1 MNFDADGIFDYIIV
15 GAGSAGCVL
24 AERLSRDGRFSVLLI
39 EAGPEDNHLLVH
51 MPKGIGKLLSNPEF
65 TWVFPTE
72 PEPGNG
78 SRPEY
83 WVRGKVLGGSSSV
96 NGMIYTRGQ
105 PQDYDHWA
113 SLGLKEWSWS
123 VIAPYFKGMED
134 HALGSDDVRG
144 AGGPLGISQGSPSYP
159 LADAVLQAGRELGI
173 PIKEDLNRPDQEG
186 LGYLST
192 TIKGGRRQSAAQ
204 AFLKPARR
212 RPNLTVVTRTIVQRI
227 VFDGTR
233 AVGVAAVR
241 SNSPAPTSSAPASSV
256 EYRARR
262 EVILSAGALQSPKL
276 LQLSGVGPADILRE
290 AGVAVRVDSPGIGQN
305 MREHRLLFIQHRLKR
320 AGSLNGAFAGFALML
335 NTLRYFSLHS
345 GVLATGSHDVG
356 GFTRSRA
363 GLDRPDVQLMMG
375 PYSFD
380 FSAKAGGF
388 EKSPG
393 MHVFGYV
400 LRPDSQGTINIRSPD
415 PNETPRIHPNYMAA
429 DSDRVAS
436 VALVRLLRRW
446 MTQRAVADFVGE
458 ETSPGADV
466 QTDAEILA
474 AFARQGQSGYHAC
487 GTCRM
492 GTDAAAPLDSRMRV
506 RGAQNLRVVDL
517 SMFPTM
523 ISGNPN
529 GPMMA
534 LAWRA
539 ADLIA
544 ADAR

>member
-1 MNFDADGIFDYIIV
+1 MAFEADHTFDYIIV

-24 AERLSRDGRFSVLLI
+24 AERLSSDGRFRVLLI
-39 EAGPEDNHLLVH
+39 EAGPEDSHPLVH

-72 PEPGNG
+72 PETGNG

-83 WVRGKVLGGSSSV
+83 WLRGKLLGGSSSV

-113 SLGLKEWSWS
+113 SLGLNEWSWS
-123 VIAPYFKGMED
+123 AIAPYFKRMED
-134 HALGSDDVRG
+134 HALGGDELRG

-186 LGYLST
+186 LGYLSA
-192 TIKGGRRQSAAQ
+192 TIKAGRRQSAAQ

-212 RPNLTVVTRTIVQRI
+212 RPNLKVVTRTIVQCI
-227 VFDGTR
+227 VFDGSR

-241 SNSPAPTSSAPASSV
+241 SNSTGPDSSV

-276 LQLSGVGPADILRE
+276 LQLSGIGPANVLRDV
-290 AGVAVRVDSPGIGQN
+290 GVAVRVDSPGVGQN

-320 AGSLNGAFAGFALML
+320 AGSVNRAFAGIPLVM
-335 NTLRYFSLHS
+335 NTLRYLSFRS

-363 GLDRPDVQLMMG
+363 GLDRPDIQLMMA

-380 FSAKAGGF
+380 LSAPALGF

-415 PNETPRIHPNYMAA
+415 PKEPPKIQPNYMSAA
-429 DSDRVAS
+429 TDRVAS

-446 MTQRAVADFVGE
+446 MTQQAVADFVGE

-466 QTDAEILA
+466 QTDAQILA

-492 GTDAAAPLDSRMRV
+492 GSDVAAPLDSHMRV

-529 GPMMA
+529 GPLMA

>member
-1 MNFDADGIFDYIIV
+1 MGLEAEHTFDYIIV

-24 AERLSRDGRFSVLLI
+24 AERLSSDGRSRVLLI
-39 EAGPEDNHLLVH
+39 EAGPEDNHPLVH

-78 SRPEY
+78 LRPEY
-83 WVRGKVLGGSSSV
+83 WVRGKLLGGSSSI
-96 NGMIYTRGQ
+96 NGMVYTRGQ

-113 SLGLKEWSWS
+113 KLGLTDWSWS
-123 VIAPYFKGMED
+123 TVAPYFKRMED
-134 HALGSDDVRG
+134 HALGSDEVRG

-192 TIKGGRRQSAAQ
+192 TIKAGRRQSAAQ

-212 RPNLTVVTRTIVQRI
+212 RPNLRVLTSTVAECI

-241 SNSPAPTSSAPASSV
+241 SNSPGPNLPV
-256 EYRARR
+256 EYRAHR

-276 LQLSGVGPADILRE
+276 LQLSGVGPADVLGD
-290 AGVAVRVDSPGIGQN
+290 AGVPVRIDSPGVGQN
-305 MREHRLLFIQHRLKR
+305 MREHRLLFLQHRLKR
-320 AGSLNGAFAGFALML
+320 AGSLNRAFGGLPLMR
-335 NTLRYFSLHS
+335 NTLRYLVSRG
-345 GVLATGSHDVG
+345 GVLATGAYDVG

-363 GLDRPDVQLMMG
+363 ELDRPDIQLMMA

-380 FSAKAGGF
+380 LSAPALAF

-400 LRPDSQGTINIRSPD
+400 LRPDSQGTVGIRSPD
-415 PNETPRIHPNYMAA
+415 PTEPPRIHPNYMSA
-429 DSDRVAS
+429 DTDRVAS

-446 MTQRAVADFVGE
+446 MTQRAVADFIGE

-466 QTDAEILA
+466 QTDSQILA

-492 GTDAAAPLDSRMRV
+492 GSDAAAPLDSHMRV

>member
-1 MNFDADGIFDYIIV
+1 MGSDPDDIADYIIV

-24 AERLSRDGRFSVLLI
+24 AERLSSDGRSSVLLI
-39 EAGPEDNHLLVH
+39 EAGPEDTHPLVH

-78 SRPEY
+78 SRSEY
-83 WVRGKVLGGSSSV
+83 WVRGKLLGGSSSV

-105 PQDYDHWA
+105 PQDYDQWA
-113 SLGLKEWSWS
+113 SLGLHEWSWS
-123 VIAPYFKGMED
+123 VVAPYFKRMED
-134 HALGSDDVRG
+134 HALGSDEVRG
-144 AGGPLGISQGSPSYP
+144 AGGPLRVSQGSPCYP

-173 PIKEDLNRPDQEG
+173 PIKQDLNRPDQEG

-192 TIKGGRRQSAAQ
+192 TIKAGRRQSAAQ

-212 RPNLTVVTRTIVQRI
+212 RPNLKVVTGTNAQRI
-227 VFDGTR
+227 VFAGTR

-241 SNSPAPTSSAPASSV
+241 SNSPGPDSSV

-276 LQLSGVGPADILRE
+276 LQLSGVGPPDILRE
-290 AGVAVRVDSPGIGQN
+290 AGVAVRIESPGVGQN

-320 AGSLNGAFAGFALML
+320 AGSVNRAFTGFPLLVNA
-335 NTLRYFSLHS
+335 LRYFSFRS

-356 GFTRSRA
+356 GFARSRA

-380 FSAKAGGF
+380 FSAKAAGF

-400 LRPDSQGTINIRSPD
+400 LRPDSQGTISIRSPD
-415 PNETPRIHPNYMAA
+415 PNEPPKIHPNYMSA
-429 DSDRVAS
+429 DSDCVAS

-446 MTQRAVADFVGE
+446 MAQRALAGFVGA

-466 QTDAEILA
+466 QTDAQILA

-492 GTDAAAPLDSRMRV
+492 GSDVAAPLDSNLRV

>member
-1 MNFDADGIFDYIIV
+1 MSFDAEETFDYIIV

-24 AERLSRDGRFSVLLI
+24 AERLSANPEVRVLLI
-39 EAGPEDNHLLVH
+39 EAGPEDNHPLVH
-51 MPKGIGKLLSNPEF
+51 MPKGIGKLLTNPEF
-65 TWVFPTE
+65 TWVYPTE
-72 PEPGNG
+72 PEHGSG
-78 SRPEY
+78 SRTEY
-83 WVRGKVLGGSSSV
+83 WVRGKLLGGSSSV
-96 NGMIYTRGQ
+96 NGMVYTRGQ

-113 SLGLKEWSWS
+113 SLGLKDWSWS
-123 VIAPYFKGMED
+123 AIAPYFKRMED
-134 HALGSDDVRG
+134 HALGADEVRG
-144 AGGPLGISQGSPSYP
+144 AGGPLRISQGSPSYP
-159 LADAVLQAGRELGI
+159 LADAALQASRELGI
-173 PIKEDLNRPDQEG
+173 PIKDDLNRPDQEG
-186 LGYLST
+186 MGYLST
-192 TIKGGRRQSAAQ
+192 TIKAGRRHSAAQ
-204 AFLKPARR
+204 AFLRPARAR
-212 RPNLTVVTRTIVQRI
+212 RNLKVVTNTIAQRI
-227 VFDGTR
+227 VFDASR

-241 SNSPAPTSSAPASSV
+241 STSAGSNAPV

-276 LQLSGVGPADILRE
+276 LQLSGVGPAGLLRE
-290 AGVAVRVDSPGIGQN
+290 AGVDVRIDSPGVGRN
-305 MREHRLLFIQHRLKR
+305 LREHRLLFLQYGLKR
-320 AGSLNGAFAGFALML
+320 AGSLNREFSGLPLLAH
-335 NTLRYFSLHS
+335 TVRYFLLRS

-363 GLDRPDVQLMMG
+363 GLDRPDVQLMMA

-380 FSAKAGGF
+380 FSGKKADF

-400 LRPDSQGTINIRSPD
+400 LRPESQGSLGIRSPNPDD
-415 PNETPRIHPNYMAA
+415 PPKIHANYMTA
-429 DSDRVAS
+429 DSDRAAS

-446 MTQRAVADFVGE
+446 MAQRALADFVGV

-466 QTDAEILA
+466 QTEAQILA
-474 AFARQGQSGYHAC
+474 AYARMGQAGYHAC

-492 GTDAAAPLDSRMRV
+492 GSDAAAPLDSHLRV

-523 ISGNPN
+523 ISGNTN

-539 ADLIA
+539 ADMIIKGA
-544 ADAR
+544 

>member
-1 MNFDADGIFDYIIV
+1 MALEAVGLEANHAFDYIIV

-24 AERLSRDGRFSVLLI
+24 AERLSSDGRSSVLLI
-39 EAGPEDNHLLVH
+39 EAGPEDKHPLVH
-51 MPKGIGKLLSNPEF
+51 MPKGIGKLLSNPDL

-83 WVRGKVLGGSSSV
+83 WVRGKLLGGSSSV
-96 NGMIYTRGQ
+96 NGMVYTRGQ
-105 PQDYDHWA
+105 PEDYDHWA
-113 SLGLKEWSWS
+113 SLGLNEWSWS
-123 VIAPYFKGMED
+123 VIAPYFKRMED
-134 HALGSDDVRG
+134 HALGGDEVRG

-192 TIKGGRRQSAAQ
+192 TIRAGRRQSAAQ

-212 RPNLTVVTRTIVQRI
+212 RPNLTVVTRTIAQRI

-241 SNSPAPTSSAPASSV
+241 SNSPGSNSSV

-262 EVILSAGALQSPKL
+262 EVILSAGAIQSPKL
-276 LQLSGVGPADILRE
+276 LQLSGVGAANVLHE
-290 AGVAVRVDSPGIGQN
+290 AGVAVRIDSPGVGQN

-320 AGSLNGAFAGFALML
+320 TGSLNRAFAGIPLIV
-335 NTLRYFSLHS
+335 NTLRYLSSRS
-345 GVLATGSHDVG
+345 GVLATGSYDVG
-356 GFTRSRA
+356 GFTQSRA
-363 GLDRPDVQLMMG
+363 GLDRPDIQLMMA

-380 FSAKAGGF
+380 LSAQVLSF
-388 EKSPG
+388 EKTPG

-400 LRPDSQGTINIRSPD
+400 LRPDSQGTISIRSQD
-415 PNETPRIHPNYMAA
+415 PKEPPKIQPNYMSA
-429 DSDRVAS
+429 DTDRAAS

-446 MTQRAVADFVGE
+446 MTQRAVAEFVGE

-466 QTDAEILA
+466 HTDAQILA
-474 AFARQGQSGYHAC
+474 AFARQGQAGYHAC

-492 GTDAAAPLDSRMRV
+492 GSDLAAPLDSHLRV

-544 ADAR
+544 GDAR